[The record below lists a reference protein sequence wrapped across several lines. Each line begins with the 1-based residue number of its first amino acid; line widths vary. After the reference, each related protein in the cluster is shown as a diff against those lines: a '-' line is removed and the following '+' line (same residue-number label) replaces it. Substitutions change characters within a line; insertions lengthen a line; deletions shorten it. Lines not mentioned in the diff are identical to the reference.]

1 MFVLE
6 EANVQ
11 PFASGRCPFYEISN
25 LKFEIGSS
33 TMTFL
38 LSTHHRKILLDETL
52 ATML

>member
-11 PFASGRCPFYEISN
+11 PFASGRCPFYEIAN
-25 LKFEIGSS
+25 FKFEIGSS
-33 TMTFL
+33 TMTSL
-38 LSTHHRKILLDETL
+38 LSARRRKILLAKTL